1 LTSSTHNN
9 SPTPLAS
16 GGKVSND
23 ATNGIRSISFRSQ
36 LTKIVAAGILTLAV
50 TTAITSAWVTTNKIR
65 TQFIADGTQVTES
78 FAEQSVLALLYASPE
93 NAEDAASAAL
103 GFPSILG
110 VNILAADRHPLLA
123 RGEPITVAEAIKP
136 TARTA
141 LLIEDS
147 FKRWTFMAP
156 VYSSTHDGTAEGDI
170 LSLPARTPELLG
182 YVLVSKSK
190 EKLNSV
196 LIDTIINNLVIGLFI
211 AIGFIFVIRRA
222 FSRLMAPVE
231 RLTHVMSRAEQGNSE
246 VRAEVDG
253 PKEVAKIARAFNK
266 MIEALAERDAQLRSH
281 NELLEYEV
289 AERTQDL
296 VYARDMAVQAS
307 RNKSSFL
314 SSVSHELRTPLQGII
329 GYSDLL
335 LDSMPHD
342 LAGERHDVETILK
355 NAQHLLTMINS
366 ILDIAKVE
374 SGHITLESRRTNL
387 LDLIGDVTQTV
398 QPMMDKNQNLL
409 NTELYLQDSEVIIDD
424 TKLRQSILNLLSN
437 AAKFTHQGRVLLKV
451 SQQHRQLIINIEDN
465 GIGLKAE
472 DLAHIFEPFYQ
483 ADSGI
488 TRHYQ
493 GTGLGLAI
501 TKQFCLAMGG
511 DVTVSSQPGKGSCFT
526 ISLPLKDQDS
536 AKTSDI

>member
-1 LTSSTHNN
+1 MTSSTHNN
-9 SPTPLAS
+9 SAPALADS
-16 GGKVSND
+16 GIGVGN
-23 ATNGIRSISFRSQ
+23 TNGARSTSFRSQ

-50 TTAITSAWVTTNKIR
+50 TTALTSAWVTTDNIR
-65 TQFIADGTQVTES
+65 SQFIADGTQVTGS

-93 NAEDAASAAL
+93 NAEEAAAAAL
-103 GFPSILG
+103 GFPSITG
-110 VNILAADRHPLLA
+110 ISILTPDRRPLLA
-123 RGEPITVAEAIKP
+123 RGEAIAVAAGIKP
-136 TARTA
+136 TERTP
-141 LLIEDS
+141 LLIEDN
-147 FKRWTFMAP
+147 FNRWTFMAP
-156 VYSSTHDGTAEGDI
+156 VYSSTHDGTAEGDL
-170 LSLPARTPELLG
+170 LSLPARAPELLG
-182 YVLVSKSK
+182 YALVSKSK
-190 EKLNSV
+190 EKLNEV
-196 LIDTIINNLVIGLFI
+196 LIDTIINNLVIGLII
-211 AIGFIFVIRRA
+211 AFGFIFVIHRA
-222 FSRLMAPVE
+222 FSRLMTPVD
-231 RLTHVMSRAEQGNSE
+231 RLTQVMSLAEQGNSQ
-246 VRAEVDG
+246 VRAGIDG
-253 PKEVAKIARAFNK
+253 PKEIAKIARAFNK

-296 VYARDMAVQAS
+296 VYARDIAVQAN
-307 RNKSSFL
+307 RNKSGFL

-335 LDSMPHD
+335 LDSLPHD
-342 LAGERHDVETILK
+342 MASERHDIETILK

-366 ILDIAKVE
+366 ILDIAKIESGRVTVE
-374 SGHITLESRRTNL
+374 SRPTHL
-387 LDLIGDVTQTV
+387 LDLIENITQTV
-398 QPMMDKNQNLL
+398 RPMMDKNQNRLD
-409 NTELYLQDSEVIIDD
+409 TELYLQDSEVMIDD

-451 SQQHRQLIINIEDN
+451 AQQHRQLIINVEDT

-472 DLAHIFEPFYQ
+472 DLSHIFEPFYQ

-501 TKQFCLAMGG
+501 TKQFCLGMGG

-526 ISLPLKDQDS
+526 MTLPLKDQDS